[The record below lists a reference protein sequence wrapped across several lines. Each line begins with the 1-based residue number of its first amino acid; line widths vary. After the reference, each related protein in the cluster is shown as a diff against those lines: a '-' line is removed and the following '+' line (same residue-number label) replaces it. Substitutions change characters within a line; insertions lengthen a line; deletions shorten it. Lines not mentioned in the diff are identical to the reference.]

1 MEASVKEFPEQKLRK
16 FPGAV
21 PFILGICSIE
31 RYAANSIVGKIVANL
46 IKTWRIYILFFTYFK
61 QFWFCI

>member
-1 MEASVKEFPEQKLRK
+1 MEVSVEELPEQKLRK

-21 PFILGICSIE
+21 PFILIICSIE

-46 IKTWRIYILFFTYFK
+46 IKTWRINFVLNFFK
-61 QFWFCI
+61 QFWFYI